1 MDLNKRVVLE
11 PNLSDSTNGLIKE
24 LNDTLMQVYSGTK
37 IENILEALYD
47 SSIDIHNVGDE
58 RVFKSINTQMCDA
71 INTVNA
77 AIPNCELYGLKI
89 DKNNSDPS
97 TRITYISTCDNANFT
112 PASANGT
119 SLNLHEWA
127 DAWFVKG
134 NYPCLLSFDGKT
146 ETRLNPNDYTKTT
159 SGAASNVTSTS
170 AAGNFM
176 AVIPLV
182 WVKFDE
188 DNNYEYIYI
197 SNIKY
202 DDDFQAI
209 AHTRSDGVIVS
220 KIYMSMFRG
229 YVTGN
234 KMRSIANVIPS
245 GNNTA
250 QQEVTYAQANNPSG
264 IAATTRLQSSGGTCD
279 GWYTWT
285 WGQYMLLTALLLIM
299 GRSDDS
305 QTTFGSGVCNTY
317 VGNSSVAYG
326 MQKGGAVHSDY
337 TATYGTTTN
346 TLGQFWGTNDYK
358 NHVKVFHIEDMWGNQ
373 AKRIAG
379 LLSNSGQLWAKFHGP
394 YVVSTTATTQ
404 DAIATE
410 LASEGYTHVKSIAAS
425 DGFSAG
431 DYIDITSDQ
440 DMYATHTKTTKFG
453 RFPISAEAI
462 NGVGGSASTY
472 TCDCMYWY
480 TIPFGYAMNC
490 STYLCPDK
498 ERSLGFSSIDIRI
511 SPERY
516 NKGFNTGA
524 SISYI

>member
-285 WGQYMLLTALLLIM
+285 WGQYMLLTVLCLFI
-299 GRSDDS
+299 GKSDDS
-305 QTTFGSGVCNTY
+305 QAVFGNGILDA
-317 VGNSSVAYG
+317 SSVCMCG
-326 MQKGGAVHSDY
+326 HNGTDTS
-337 TATYGTTTN
+337 ATS
-346 TLGQFWGTNDYK
+346 TLNKGQFYGDRSGATV
-358 NHVKVFHIEDMWGNQ
+358 HVRVFHIEDPWGNQ
-373 AKRIAG
+373 WNRIAG
-379 LLSNSGQLWAKFHGP
+379 LINNYGQILVKFHGP
-394 YVVSTTATTQ
+394 YNYDGAGYDTVYIKDQSISKYSQAWSTTGK
-404 DAIATE
+404 E
-410 LASEGYTHVKSIAAS
+410 LKYEAALLGYI
-425 DGFSAG
+425 G
-431 DYIDITSDQ
+431 
-440 DMYATHTKTTKFG
+440 HTYMTKWG
-453 RFPISAEAI
+453 RFPKDTTGSSSTFCCDGYGIVLSGTDFGGNYFTKAYPICGGAI
-462 NGVGGSASTY
+462 GNGMMDGGYFLAYDHSIY
-472 TCDCMYWY
+472 D
-480 TIPFGYAMNC
+480 INRGFGCA
-490 STYLCPDK
+490 L
-498 ERSLGFSSIDIRI
+498 
-511 SPERY
+511 
-516 NKGFNTGA
+516 
-524 SISYI
+524 SYI

>member
-1 MDLNKRVVLE
+1 MA
-11 PNLSDSTNGLIKE
+11 T
-24 LNDTLMQVYSGTK
+24 
-37 IENILEALYD
+37 
-47 SSIDIHNVGDE
+47 ID
-58 RVFKSINTQMCDA
+58 A
-71 INTVNA
+71 
-77 AIPNCELYGLKI
+77 
-89 DKNNSDPS
+89 DKNVDKVVCVKSETVSAIRENNSVIQELLTQSKYKTHHKVYGIKINKTDSNPA
-97 TRITYISTCDNANFT
+97 TRITYIEDCENFT
-112 PASANGT
+112 PAKIVIDTNGVT
-119 SLNLHEWA
+119 TGFDYGSWR
-127 DAWFVKG
+127 DVWFVKN
-134 NYPCLLSFDGKT
+134 NYPCILGYDGK
-146 ETRLNPNDYTKTT
+146 EICQLDPNDYTKDIDGNTVDI
-159 SGAASNVTSTS
+159 SSTS
-170 AAGNFM
+170 VAGNVM
-176 AVIPLV
+176 SCIPRV

-188 DNNYEYIYI
+188 DSDYEYIYI
-197 SNIKY
+197 SKDKI
-202 DDDFQAI
+202 DDDYEAI
-209 AHTRSDGVIVS
+209 AHTLSDGTVVD
-220 KIYMSMFRG
+220 KIYL
-229 YVTGN
+229 
-234 KMRSIANVIPS
+234 SIYIGSQPDS
-245 GNNTA
+245 NTA
-250 QQEVTYAQANNPSG
+250 KLRSLSGYYPAMSKTVQQNVDMAQENNPAAAKAERAQASD
-264 IAATTRLQSSGGTCD
+264 GTCD

-498 ERSLGFSSIDIRI
+498 ERSLGFSCIDLRLTTK
-511 SPERY
+511 SY
-516 NKGFNTGA
+516 DKAFHNGV